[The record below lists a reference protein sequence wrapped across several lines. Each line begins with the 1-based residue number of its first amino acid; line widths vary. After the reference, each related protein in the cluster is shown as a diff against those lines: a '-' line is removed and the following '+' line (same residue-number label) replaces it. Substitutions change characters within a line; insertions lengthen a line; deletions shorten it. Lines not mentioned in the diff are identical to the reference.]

1 MRTSIATANHDPQ
14 SKIDR
19 YLAPI
24 PTTKP
29 PTAEAVDSTLR
40 ALNTGLRAHRDEAR
54 HSLDGRLVETSTPGD
69 AAACKERIAHLK
81 EGLDRIRVTVPR
93 LGLTPEQLVASSALV
108 DHARAILTT
117 VTTNPDWVRAT
128 ARLEPTTP
136 ADARQ
141 LLQERP
147 EMQDAAK
154 RVSAC
159 QAAVKDSFEAFRQF
173 EAQPKWLAS
182 TREALFG
189 ERTRLAQ
196 AMGAAVQARTNAE
209 TEKRAVAERLLP
221 ECAAEARL
229 ANEQA
234 QETRRRAEAAQER
247 LEAPLRAALVNVAV
261 AAELL
266 HEGKATASLA
276 DARPGTSLEF
286 CGIHDRRGLAVAAFR
301 GPDGEHYL
309 ADARTMRPELE
320 RLALTPGDRVSASP
334 EGLRLEARGPHLHAG
349 AALVA
354 GRIEDLSWQGTKLT
368 AVTLRTDE
376 GVKLLVPARGDDL
389 QKELPPHFVS
399 AHVAR
404 GAELKLAHGQL
415 QDITAPT
422 RARGR
427 S

>member
-1 MRTSIATANHDPQ
+1 MDSTTAIATSGPATE
-14 SKIDR
+14 IDR
-19 YLAPI
+19 YLVPKPPKA
-24 PTTKP
+24 P
-29 PTAEAVDSTLR
+29 PTAELVSATLR
-40 ALNTGLRAHRDEAR
+40 SLRASLRERSAEAQRDRDEHLVDVNA
-54 HSLDGRLVETSTPGD
+54 DGERGAC
-69 AAACKERIAHLK
+69 AARIAHLK

-128 ARLEPTTP
+128 ARLEPTAP

-147 EMQDAAK
+147 ELQEAAK
-154 RVSAC
+154 RASAC
-159 QAAVKDSFEAFRQF
+159 QAAVTDSFEAFRQF

-189 ERTRLAQ
+189 ERTRLAH

-229 ANEQA
+229 ANERA

-247 LEAPLRAALVNVAV
+247 LEAPLRAALVSVAV

-266 HEGKATASLA
+266 HEGRATASLA

-309 ADARTMRPELE
+309 ADARSMRPELE

-334 EGLRLEARGPHLHAG
+334 EGLRLEARGPHLHAR